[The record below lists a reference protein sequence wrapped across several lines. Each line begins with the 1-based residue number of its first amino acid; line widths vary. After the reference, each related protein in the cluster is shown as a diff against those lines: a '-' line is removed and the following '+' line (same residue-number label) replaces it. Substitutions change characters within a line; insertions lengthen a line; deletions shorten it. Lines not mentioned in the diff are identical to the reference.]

1 MAVVQELFIY
11 PLKSAR
17 GIAQKST
24 RLTLT
29 GFEWDRQWMAVDAR
43 GQFVSQRT
51 HPKLALIVPEISAD
65 SLTLMVQ
72 DFTPLQLPLEPVG
85 EVVAVMVWEDRC
97 AGLDQG
103 DEAADWVSA
112 AVGDALRL
120 VRRAPL
126 PDRLANPQFAGP
138 HAAQLAFSDGY
149 PILVC
154 NEASLA
160 DLNVRMPEPIPME
173 RFRPNIVLTGLSA
186 FEEDR
191 IDVLQM
197 GSIEL
202 RLVKP
207 CTRCVIT
214 TTDQRTGERS
224 TNPLPV
230 LRTFRFDR
238 ALLGVTFG
246 ENAVIATGI
255 GCGLTRGAEC
265 VTLAGG

>member
-11 PLKSAR
+11 PMKSAR
-17 GIAQKST
+17 GIAQST
-24 RLTLT
+24 ARLGLT

-43 GQFVSQRT
+43 GHFVSQRT
-51 HPKLALIVPEISAD
+51 HPKLAQIVPEISAD
-65 SLTLMVQ
+65 WLTLSVR
-72 DFTPLQLPLEPVG
+72 DFKPLQLPLEPVG
-85 EVVAVMVWEDRC
+85 EVAAVMVWEDRC

-103 DEAADWVSA
+103 DEAAEWVSA

-138 HAAQLAFSDGY
+138 HAAPLAFSDGY

-173 RFRPNIVLTGLSA
+173 RFRPNIVLTGLPA

-191 IDVLQM
+191 IDELQI
-197 GSIEL
+197 GSIAL

-214 TTDQRTGERS
+214 ATDQRTGERS
-224 TNPLPV
+224 TNPLPI
-230 LRTFRFDR
+230 LGKFRFDR

-246 ENAVIATGI
+246 ENAVITSGV
-255 GCGLTRGAEC
+255 GCALTRGAEC
-265 VTLAGG
+265 VTRAGV

>member
-11 PLKSAR
+11 PMKSAR
-17 GIAQKST
+17 GIAQSSA
-24 RLTLT
+24 RLALT

-43 GQFVSQRT
+43 GQFISQRT
-51 HPKLALIVPEISAD
+51 HPRLAQIVPEISAD
-65 SLTLMVQ
+65 SLTLRVR
-72 DFTPLQLPLEPVG
+72 DFKPLQLPLEPVG

-103 DEAADWVSA
+103 DEAAEWVSA

-160 DLNVRMPEPIPME
+160 DLNVRMSEPIPME

-191 IDVLQM
+191 IDVLQ
-197 GSIEL
+197 ICPIAL

-207 CTRCVIT
+207 CTRCIIT
-214 TTDQRTGERS
+214 ATDQRSGERS
-224 TNPLPV
+224 TNPLPM
-230 LRTFRFDR
+230 LRQFRFDR

-246 ENAVIATGI
+246 ENAVITTGI
-255 GCGLTRGAEC
+255 GSALTRGAEC
-265 VTLAGG
+265 VTRAGV